1 MAPAKPAA
9 KRRRAPAVE
18 DPHADSDGP
27 GRQYIVCYR
36 CDARTTLVD
45 ECDGTECD
53 GACSNVRKGLCAC
66 GEKAEEA

>member
-36 CDARTTLVD
+36 CDARTTHV
-45 ECDGTECD
+45 EGCDCESCV
-53 GACSNVRKGLCAC
+53 NIRKGFCAC
-66 GEKAEEA
+66 GEPAEQA